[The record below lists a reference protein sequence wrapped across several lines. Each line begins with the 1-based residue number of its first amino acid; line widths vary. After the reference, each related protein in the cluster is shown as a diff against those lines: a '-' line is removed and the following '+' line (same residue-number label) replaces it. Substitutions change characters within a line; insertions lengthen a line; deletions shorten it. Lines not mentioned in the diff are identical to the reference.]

1 MFYGTC
7 LSRAVGCACTGV
19 TLDFGIP
26 TDARPY
32 KINLNFR
39 VRVRLGWKPSFPHP
53 PWERHHPLGSK
64 AQMQR
69 LNGGR

>member
-1 MFYGTC
+1 MAWIILT
-7 LSRAVGCACTGV
+7 AVLFVVEELHVQGS
-19 TLDFGIP
+19 FK
-26 TDARPY
+26 
-32 KINLNFR
+32 KIT

-53 PWERHHPLGSK
+53 LWERHHPLGSK